1 MTIRIKRGTVRK
13 DGKIFWCYHNKGKEY
28 WVTPDVFKFN
38 QKRNSKWAKENPE
51 KNCANA
57 KKWNRVNKKRY
68 NENKKRFAKNNP
80 NSCKNIQLRNKF
92 GITLEQYNE
101 MLASQGGVC
110 AICKQ
115 PCETGKSLAVDHCHK
130 TGKVRGLL
138 CQHCNTGF
146 GQFRENKKFLISAIS
161 YIDKFCC

>member
-1 MTIRIKRGTVRK
+1 MTMRIKRGTIRE
-13 DGKIFWCYHNKGKEY
+13 DGKIFWSYHNKGKEY

-38 QKRNSKWAKENPE
+38 QERNGRWAKENPDIHRE
-51 KNCANA
+51 NNKR
-57 KKWNRVNKKRY
+57 WNRNNRERY
-68 NENKKRFAKNNP
+68 NENKKRSAKKNP
-80 NSCKNIQLRNKF
+80 DICKNIQLRNKF
-92 GITLEQYNE
+92 GITLHQYNE
-101 MLASQGGVC
+101 MLANQGGVC

-130 TGKVRGLL
+130 TKKIRGLL

-146 GQFRENKKFLISAIS
+146 GQFRENKEFLISAIS